1 MSTASALWRRVA
13 LGLVTHASWV
23 LPGARSDWAEA
34 MRREIEYIED
44 DAAALRWA
52 AGCVTAS
59 YGARLAD
66 LAQPRWRVAPGPV
79 VAGSALLLMAM
90 ALQGHASDEATPPAR
105 EEPGCERPAMLPQVQ
120 PQPGRDRGGLHRQD
134 LTGANPC
141 SHEGR
146 EDGRWN
152 KNP

>member
-23 LPGARSDWAEA
+23 LPGARSDWADA
-34 MRREIEYIED
+34 MRREIEYIEH

-52 AGCVTAS
+52 VGCITAS
-59 YGARLAD
+59 YSARLAD

-90 ALQGHASDEATPPAR
+90 ALQGHASDEATPRAL
-105 EEPGCERPAMLPQVQ
+105 EAPGCERSTVPPQIQ
-120 PQPGRDRGGLHRQD
+120 PQPSQNPGGLHRQD
-134 LTGANPC
+134 LTGASPC

-146 EDGRWN
+146 ENGRWN

>member
-13 LGLVTHASWV
+13 LRLVTHASSV

-90 ALQGHASDEATPPAR
+90 ALQGHASDEATPPALDAL
-105 EEPGCERPAMLPQVQ
+105 GCERTTVRLQVQ
-120 PQPGRDRGGLHRQD
+120 PSQGRDRGALHRQD
-134 LTGANPC
+134 VTGASPC

-146 EDGRWN
+146 ENDRWN
-152 KNP
+152 KHP